1 MKFYKQTAVEEAE
14 KVAPEMTAER
24 KGKEVPVDK
33 LLEP

>member
-14 KVAPEMTAER
+14 KVAREMTAER
-24 KGKEVPVDK
+24 EGKEVPVDK